1 MGYGGYLR
9 DLLFFYG
16 SLCVMV
22 ASVRAFGI
30 GAIRPSAAQRIGG
43 AFRWLLVARLS

>member
-1 MGYGGYLR
+1 
-9 DLLFFYG
+9 
-16 SLCVMV
+16 MV

-30 GAIRPSAAQRIGG
+30 GAIRLSAGQRIGG